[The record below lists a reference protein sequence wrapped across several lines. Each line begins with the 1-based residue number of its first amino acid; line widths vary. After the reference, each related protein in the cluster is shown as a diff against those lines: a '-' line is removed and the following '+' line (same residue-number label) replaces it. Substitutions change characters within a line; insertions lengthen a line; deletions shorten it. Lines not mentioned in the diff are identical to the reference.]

1 MSASSISAADLPG
14 LNPADDFSFR
24 NGQYAFLIKLV
35 KAYQE
40 GKTDHLGVFVPGY
53 GKTLTALSSF
63 AVARAMGV
71 ADRLVVFVPR
81 GNLRDQYADQEEM
94 GRMLRWIGAPPMQF
108 CVADSSRVFLKNPI
122 PIVIATY
129 QYTCGESGNRSLQRY
144 CQGGSPL
151 FVLDEIHH
159 LPEQSAWSRA
169 VGRLPYDSLIGLSG
183 TPLRSDGKPLFGVP
197 HETVTTESGHE
208 QLQYKALHEVSLRGA
223 HAEGGI
229 LKRIEA
235 HVVDYTITMVEEDT
249 GEEVEFT
256 LAELQEEVGRD
267 TSHLDQF
274 FARKSLRFHDVYLDT
289 LLGPAIGRL
298 QEKRAS
304 LFGAED
310 DVRNHQM
317 LVTCMSNRHAAD
329 VLDFIDRRYSWFSAT
344 RIGQDVPREE
354 REKRLDAYRNG
365 EVDIM
370 VQVDMI
376 GEGTDIKTIS
386 VIAKLD
392 LVSAR
397 SKTLQQIFRGMRYY
411 DAWSEEANVCDVFTS
426 GDLGLSQTL
435 DWMTREVKAGLRR
448 RTQDGQT
455 PPEKATEDS
464 ERSEWALT
472 GVDESEIE
480 THSLELEDTGGNS
493 NLRVQRQPFER
504 PDPDSLDVSAQEDDL
519 RKECATLANRLAR
532 TLQDRGMDVHVR
544 DVHAKAKE
552 RFHKPQSDMSL
563 KLLKRKKQW
572 LKRCLQMKRL
582 R

>member
-1 MSASSISAADLPG
+1 MPVSASDLPG
-14 LNPADDFSFR
+14 LDPAPDFSFR
-24 NGQYAFLIKLV
+24 KGQHAFLVKLV

-40 GKTDHLGVFVPGY
+40 GRTDHLGVFVPGY
-53 GKTLTALSSF
+53 GKTLTALASF

-81 GNLRDQYADQEEM
+81 GNLRDQYADADEM
-94 GRMLRWIGAPPMQF
+94 ARMLRWIGAPPMQF

-129 QYTCGESGNRSLQRY
+129 QYTSGQSGNQSLNRY

-159 LPEQSAWSRA
+159 LPEQSAWSEA
-169 VGRLPYDSLIGLSG
+169 VGRLPYESLIGLSG

-197 HETVTTESGHE
+197 HETVTTDSGHE
-208 QLQYKALHEVSLRGA
+208 QLQYKALHEVSLRDA

-235 HVVDYTITMVEEDT
+235 HVVDYSITMVEEDT

-256 LAELQEEVGRD
+256 LAELQDEVGRD

-274 FARKSLRFHDVYLDT
+274 FARKRLRFHDVYLDT

-304 LFGAED
+304 LFGSGDA
-310 DVRNHQM
+310 VRNHQM

-329 VLDFIDRRYSWFSAT
+329 VLDFIERRYSWLSAT
-344 RIGQDVPREE
+344 RIGQDVPRDE
-354 REKRLDAYRNG
+354 REERLDAYRNG
-365 EVDIM
+365 EIDIM

-435 DWMTREVKAGLRR
+435 DWMTREVQAGLRR
-448 RTQDGQT
+448 RTQNDET
-455 PPEKATEDS
+455 PPNKTTEDS

-472 GVDESEIE
+472 GVDESDIE
-480 THSLELEDTGGNS
+480 THRLELEDNGQNS
-493 NLRVQRQPFER
+493 NLRVQRQPFNR
-504 PDPDSLDVSAQEDDL
+504 PDPNSLDVSAREEELRQE
-519 RKECATLANRLAR
+519 CSTLATRLAYA
-532 TLQDRGMDVHVR
+532 LQDRGMDVHIR
-544 DVHAKAKE
+544 DVHAKAKQ
-552 RFHKPQSDMSL
+552 RFSKPQSDMSL
-563 KLLKRKKQW
+563 ELLKRKKRW
-572 LKRCLQMKRL
+572 LKRCLRMKRL
-582 R
+582 K